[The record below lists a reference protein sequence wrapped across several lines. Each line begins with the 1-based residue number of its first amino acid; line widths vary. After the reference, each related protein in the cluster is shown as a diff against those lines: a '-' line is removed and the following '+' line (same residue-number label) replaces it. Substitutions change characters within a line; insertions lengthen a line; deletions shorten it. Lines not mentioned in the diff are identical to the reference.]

1 MRIRRAQRELSGKDR
16 GSANCRKARMAL
28 ADRWQ
33 DHNNVK
39 DDWKW
44 KPANGLVSRY
54 DFIAY
59 EDLSVSNMVKDHNL
73 ARAIQDAL

>member
-1 MRIRRAQRELSGKDR
+1 M
-16 GSANCRKARMAL
+16 
-28 ADRWQ
+28 
-33 DHNNVK
+33 K